1 MKKMDTSS
9 LSTFHIDERNVRND
23 WYLEIWWTEAKEA
36 PEGDYWKD
44 SDFIVVFYDGDGEEK
59 PIGVLLEA
67 DIKDITMEM
76 WKEIWTLQELP
87 VRFNYKD
94 YRNLTLPQLINL
106 IIKDIDSQEKASE
119 IAGSNLSALYTL
131 IYQKKQFPF

>member
-1 MKKMDTSS
+1 MAII
-9 LSTFHIDERNVRND
+9 LHIDERNVRND
-23 WYLEIWWTEAKEA
+23 WYLEIWQAEAKEA

>member
-1 MKKMDTSS
+1 MAII
-9 LSTFHIDERNVRND
+9 LHIDERNVRND
-23 WYLEIWWTEAKEA
+23 WYLEIWWAEAKEA

-106 IIKDIDSQEKASE
+106 ILKDIDSQEKASE

>member
-23 WYLEIWWTEAKEA
+23 WYFEIWWAEAKEA

-44 SDFIVVFYDGDGEEK
+44 SDFIVVFYDSDGEEK

-67 DIKDITMEM
+67 DIKNITMEM

-94 YRNLTLPQLINL
+94 YTNLTLPQLINL
-106 IIKDIDSQEKASE
+106 IIKDINSQEKVSKTANSD
-119 IAGSNLSALYTL
+119 LSALYTL
-131 IYQKKQFPF
+131 IYHKKQFPF